1 MVYEPSLK
9 LKHMNLL
16 ALELPVDLPWKP
28 SGPLSDVD
36 KVFWVAET
44 AAKGLLNADN
54 PFPRSIEST
63 V

>member
-16 ALELPVDLPWKP
+16 ALELPVGLSWNP
-28 SGPLSDVD
+28 SGPLRGVE

-44 AAKGLLNADN
+44 AAKDLLKLRADQVLN
-54 PFPRSIEST
+54 FMP